1 VRYQRASHPEGEIH
15 PVAGAVQLYTSGG
28 GFAVAAA
35 DELGL
40 KHGFGV
46 AVRPQQALD
55 PDLGAVEEAGRRPA
69 WRALV
74 GRRIAETRLHWEGIF
89 ERLRPSLSIG
99 VCIHADHLSRTDYPQ
114 TLELGLEGGARVY
127 LSAAALK
134 GDGTAVGFVN
144 HLLVV
149 FSEET
154 ARRLRL
160 VV

>member
-1 VRYQRASHPEGEIH
+1 VRYQRAFVAEGEIH
-15 PVAGAVQLYTSGG
+15 PVAGAVQLFTSAG
-28 GFAVAAA
+28 GFTVAAA

-40 KHGFGV
+40 RHGYGV
-46 AVRPQQALD
+46 AVRPQRALD

-74 GRRIAETRLHWEGIF
+74 GRRIAESRLHWQGIF
-89 ERLRPSLSIG
+89 ERLRLSLSIG
-99 VCIHADHLSRTDYPQ
+99 VCIHADHLSRSDYPQ
-114 TLELGLEGGARVY
+114 TLELGLDGGARVY
-127 LSAAALK
+127 LSAAALQA
-134 GDGTAVGFVN
+134 DGTAVGFVN

-149 FSEET
+149 FSTET